1 MENTETGAEKEDK
14 AIGEK
19 QITVDDKIVQIVIDD
34 STGIS
39 LDDFHT
45 NDKKIL
51 SLLNQDSDIND
62 KQYTFNGLARKLGMH
77 QQSLS
82 RALHRLEDAGLV
94 QRTENGYKLSK
105 NLRSILVNKSR
116 IDLEN
121 LSKRISKQYLQFTQ
135 ILQLY
140 IPTTVKA
147 EQVVNRLVG
156 KWFGNL
162 RWIGLVEGDGGY
174 VLQWENSDRFQVN
187 MKIISR
193 YAIIESNAVGE
204 KNKADAMLSAY
215 RILEQITKILKTVSD
230 KSDRRNGLDSF
241 SQYN

>member
-19 QITVDDKIVQIVIDD
+19 EITVDDKIVQIVIDD
-34 STGIS
+34 TTGIS

-45 NDKKIL
+45 NDKKVL

-62 KQYTFNGLARKLGMH
+62 KRYTFNGLARKLVMH

-105 NLRSILVNKSR
+105 NLRSILVKKSR

-140 IPTTVKA
+140 IPTTVKT

-174 VLQWENSDRFQVN
+174 VLQWANTDKYQVN
-187 MKIISR
+187 LKIISR

-204 KNKADAMLSAY
+204 KNKADAMMSAY
-215 RILEQITKILKTVSD
+215 RILEQITKTLKTETD
-230 KSDRRNGLDSF
+230 KSYRKSLDPF
-241 SQYN
+241 NQYN

>member
-34 STGIS
+34 TPGIS
-39 LDDFHT
+39 LYDFHT
-45 NDKKIL
+45 NDKKVL

-62 KQYTFNGLARKLGMH
+62 KRYTFNGLARKLGMH

>member
-82 RALHRLEDAGLV
+82 RALRRLEDAGLV
-94 QRTENGYKLSK
+94 QKTENGYTLSK
-105 NLRSILVNKSR
+105 NLRSILVKKSR

-121 LSKRISKQYLQFTQ
+121 LSKKISKQYLQFAQ

-140 IPTTVKA
+140 IPTTVKV

-162 RWIGLVEGDGGY
+162 RWIGLIEGDGGY
-174 VLQWENSDRFQVN
+174 ILQWANTDKYKVN
-187 MKIISR
+187 LKIISR

-204 KNKADAMLSAY
+204 KNKADAMMSAY
-215 RILEQITKILKTVSD
+215 RILEQITKTLKTETD
-230 KSDRRNGLDSF
+230 KNYRKSLDPF
-241 SQYN
+241 NQYN